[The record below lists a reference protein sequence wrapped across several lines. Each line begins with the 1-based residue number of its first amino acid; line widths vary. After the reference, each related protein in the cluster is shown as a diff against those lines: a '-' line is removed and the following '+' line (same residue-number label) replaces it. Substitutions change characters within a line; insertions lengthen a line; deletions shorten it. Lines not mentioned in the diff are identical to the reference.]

1 MSAVGTDEQGGLTVY
16 YDGACPLCRA
26 ELSHYTARDKAGRL
40 ALVDVSK
47 PEVRLP
53 DDLSPEDAKA
63 RFHVRTQ
70 EGRLVSGAAAF
81 AQVWRQVP
89 GWGWA
94 VRIASVPGVLPVLEL
109 GYRGFLKLRPQMV
122 GMFIWLQHLRGRG

>member
-1 MSAVGTDEQGGLTVY
+1 MSAAGADEQGALTVY

-40 ALVDVSK
+40 ALVDVSQ

-53 DDLSPEDAKA
+53 DELDAKDAKA
-63 RFHVRTQ
+63 RFHVRTPD
-70 EGRLVSGAAAF
+70 GRLVSGAAGF
-81 AQVWRQVP
+81 AQVWGRVP

-94 VRIASVPGVLPVLEL
+94 ARLASVPGVLPVLEL
-109 GYRGFLKLRPQMV
+109 GYRGFLKLRPRIV
-122 GMFIWLQHLRGRG
+122 GMFIRLQHLRGRG